1 MNSINLVGRLT
12 KEPELKTTS
21 NGNKVISFCLAVDR
35 RTKDKATDFI
45 DCVAWNMLA
54 NIISQYCHKGN
65 MLSVTGSL
73 QTRNWEDSNGGKHKA
88 SEVNVMSIDL
98 IGGGSDKSLEKAQ
111 AQAETAVTVDEPI
124 EESGQLPFQL

>member
-12 KEPELKTTS
+12 KEPEIRNTS

-45 DCVAWNMLA
+45 DCVAWNKLA
-54 NIISQYCHKGN
+54 EIISQYCHKGN

-73 QTRNWEDSNGGKHKA
+73 QTRMWEDNTGGKHKA

-111 AQAETAVTVDEPI
+111 AQAETAVTEDEPI

>member
-12 KEPELKTTS
+12 KEPEIRNTS

-45 DCVAWNMLA
+45 DCVAWNKLA
-54 NIISQYCHKGN
+54 EIISQYCHKGN

-73 QTRNWEDSNGGKHKA
+73 QTRMWEDNTGGKHKA

-111 AQAETAVTVDEPI
+111 AQAETAVTVDEPN
-124 EESGQLPFQL
+124 EEYGQLPFQL